1 MGFLSDVVD
10 SFTGKTAAEASER
23 AAQMQADSYRQAMAQ
38 QAQYMQPFYQ
48 SGLQAQNRLMNLLG
62 LSGDTQAQGYGS
74 MAKPFSIQDF
84 EQDPG
89 YAFRMSEGLKALER
103 SAAGRGGAASGA
115 AMKGITQYGQNLA
128 SQEYQN
134 AFNRYQTNR
143 QNILN
148 PLLGLTG
155 AGRGAAGSLGNIY
168 GQGITGAGEAEASGV
183 VGAANAR
190 QQGINNLINL
200 GMLVAGGMT
209 GNPMAALGGLSGMG
223 GGFSS
228 QNTIYGQPQ
237 RARFDLGDTSANY
250 YNSFGNVS

>member
-10 SFTGKTAAEASER
+10 SFTGKTAAQASER
-23 AAQMQADSYRQAMAQ
+23 AAQIQADAYRQAMAQ

-48 SGLQAQNRLMNLLG
+48 SGIKAQNRLMNLLG
-62 LSGDTQAQGYGS
+62 LSEDPQAEGYGS
-74 MAKPFSIQDF
+74 MARSFGMQDF

-155 AGRGAAGSLGNIY
+155 SGRGAAGSLGDIY
-168 GQGITGAGEAEASGV
+168 GQGIRGAGEAEASGI

-190 QQGINNLINL
+190 QQGINNLLNL
-200 GMLVAGGMT
+200 GMIAGGFAT
-209 GNPMAALGGLSGMG
+209 GNPMMAFGGMG
-223 GGFSS
+223 RASGGGGGSGS
-228 QNTIYGQPQ
+228 GGGGGGTIYRTSIDPN
-237 RARFDLGDTSANY
+237 RFYDDSLG
-250 YNSFGNVS
+250 NS